1 MSRMP
6 IIMVGQVYL
15 HTTLN
20 EYVVVTK
27 SNRGDVYFAGKGIS
41 GKMYYEDFLEQFP
54 PVDPMDLTPEE
65 TTELMQVLSAD
76 SNLLIGW
83 IGFED
88 ELEDEDEPMGV
99 S

>member
-15 HTTLN
+15 HTALN

-54 PVDPMDLTPEE
+54 PVNPADLTPKE
-65 TTELMQVLSAD
+65 TAELMEVLCNGGD
-76 SNLLIGW
+76 LLIGW

-88 ELEDEDEPMGV
+88 ELEDEDELMGV